1 MDWKKVCEKS
11 SAKKKMMSIE
21 LKREIIEKH
30 EQEKQLQGDTLT
42 QTIICERARAIY
54 RDLQKQI
61 PQTSN
66 EEASEESFKAS
77 RFRFENFK
85 KLTSIHSVVRHG
97 EAASSDMQEI
107 GFEESEE
114 EVISTSEIKEILG
127 MWERVSQF
135 VEKKHPEKVATGR
148 ASDLFNDT
156 CLTPFRNILRG
167 RKKQT
172 SLDMFFSKRPTG
184 ESEKNVAKKA
194 KTSEDI

>member
-1 MDWKKVCEKS
+1 
-11 SAKKKMMSIE
+11 
-21 LKREIIEKH
+21 
-30 EQEKQLQGDTLT
+30 
-42 QTIICERARAIY
+42 
-54 RDLQKQI
+54 
-61 PQTSN
+61 
-66 EEASEESFKAS
+66 
-77 RFRFENFK
+77 
-85 KLTSIHSVVRHG
+85 
-97 EAASSDMQEI
+97 MQEI

-127 MWERVSQF
+127 TWERVSQS

-156 CLTPFRNILRG
+156 CLTHFRNILRG
-167 RKKQT
+167 KKKQT

>member
-1 MDWKKVCEKS
+1 
-11 SAKKKMMSIE
+11 
-21 LKREIIEKH
+21 
-30 EQEKQLQGDTLT
+30 
-42 QTIICERARAIY
+42 
-54 RDLQKQI
+54 
-61 PQTSN
+61 
-66 EEASEESFKAS
+66 
-77 RFRFENFK
+77 
-85 KLTSIHSVVRHG
+85 
-97 EAASSDMQEI
+97 MQEI

-127 MWERVSQF
+127 MWESVSQF
-135 VEKKHPEKVATGR
+135 VEKTPRKVATGR

-156 CLTPFRNILRG
+156 CLTHFRNILRG

>member
-1 MDWKKVCEKS
+1 MNRKKVCEKS

-21 LKREIIEKH
+21 LKRENIEKH
-30 EQEKQLQGDTLT
+30 EQGVQ
-42 QTIICERARAIY
+42 
-54 RDLQKQI
+54 
-61 PQTSN
+61 
-66 EEASEESFKAS
+66 
-77 RFRFENFK
+77 
-85 KLTSIHSVVRHG
+85 V
-97 EAASSDMQEI
+97 MQEI
-107 GFEESEE
+107 GFEEE

-135 VEKKHPEKVATGR
+135 VEKKHPEKVPTGR

-156 CLTPFRNILRG
+156 CLTHFRNILRG

-194 KTSEDI
+194 KTREDI